1 MQYSDHSIARSTYKA
16 KTIRKL
22 LYWLEQNNF
31 KVLNILLAIKF
42 TGLLLVKGFR
52 NNSNMSGGQ
61 NIHFAKLTDCKEVL
75 VEYMKNIWSQ

>member
-31 KVLNILLAIKF
+31 KVLNISIKF

-61 NIHFAKLTDCKEVL
+61 NIHFTKLTVL
-75 VEYMKNIWSQ
+75 VEYMKNIQSQ